1 MISKSFEINEDNIN
15 KRLDIFLTENLD
27 GLSRGIVQKYISLE
41 QITVNKESSHKDYRL
56 KLDDF
61 IEVKIQAHENNEDE
75 AQEIDLETV
84 FENEDFIVIDKPP
97 GLTVHPG
104 AGQRDQTLIN
114 GLIFKYP
121 KLRSVE
127 RYGLVHR
134 LDKDT
139 SGLIL
144 IARNQRAH
152 SMITEMIQNRTI
164 SRSYKALVHGVP
176 ISGETI
182 DKPIGRHPTNRLI
195 FCKRRWQRISYTF
208 SGVKKIQKF
217 LTARYISG
225 DRKDS
230 SDSSSSKAQRLP
242 NCWGQSIL

>member
-114 GLIFKYP
+114 LSLI
-121 KLRSVE
+121 
-127 RYGLVHR
+127 H
-134 LDKDT
+134 
-139 SGLIL
+139 I
-144 IARNQRAH
+144 
-152 SMITEMIQNRTI
+152 
-164 SRSYKALVHGVP
+164 
-176 ISGETI
+176 
-182 DKPIGRHPTNRLI
+182 
-195 FCKRRWQRISYTF
+195 
-208 SGVKKIQKF
+208 
-217 LTARYISG
+217 
-225 DRKDS
+225 
-230 SDSSSSKAQRLP
+230 
-242 NCWGQSIL
+242 